1 MTNKDSDKYF
11 LPFTRLSVC
20 LTNFLKQSPVT
31 QAIIP
36 VTADRE
42 AEVAGH
48 KGTPCFHTAR
58 VVDGTHL
65 LLPRQ
70 AMIAL
75 DLTREK
81 SARRSIAD
89 IPQAVQL
96 IA

>member
-1 MTNKDSDKYF
+1 MEDKKEEKMAVQLKSFFFFLEIRTVGAVTNKDSDKYF

-65 LLPRQ
+65 LLPG
-70 AMIAL
+70 
-75 DLTREK
+75 
-81 SARRSIAD
+81 
-89 IPQAVQL
+89 
-96 IA
+96 